1 MSKRVEEVGDL
12 FTPRDGESLQ
22 GNGSSIAMKQL
33 KKLEQGL
40 FSKML
45 KLNVGGQLFL
55 ISLET
60 LKKDSGNFETYHI
73 KFKVF
78 NLIVINCDGN
88 KTTPEVC
95 FVYV

>member
-1 MSKRVEEVGDL
+1 MSSSQNSKGKLHSYKVEVLLDVSKRVEEVGDL
-12 FTPRDGESLQ
+12 FIPRDGESLQ

-60 LKKDSGNFETYHI
+60 LKKDSGNFETY
-73 KFKVF
+73 
-78 NLIVINCDGN
+78 
-88 KTTPEVC
+88 
-95 FVYV
+95 